1 MHKAILE
8 VDGKTYSLSSVNVNT
23 YNRGSGYDPN
33 PSDQSIAFQIRTT
46 KMDQFI
52 WNWISS
58 PDITKKNGKIKLI
71 DSDGNVPLKT
81 IVFENGFSSS
91 YNMNFY
97 QNSDSNDTSVTL
109 YASKITIQVHSSTPV
124 IPGAIKD

>member
-1 MHKAILE
+1 MYKAILE
-8 VDGKTYSLSSVNVNT
+8 VDGKVYPLSSININT

-33 PSDQSIAFQIRTT
+33 PNDQTLVFQIKTT
-46 KMDQFI
+46 KIDQFI

-71 DSDGNVPLKT
+71 DIDDNLVLKT
-81 IVFENGFSSS
+81 IIFENGFSSS

-97 QNSDSNDTSVTL
+97 QTSDSNDTSVTL
-109 YASKITIQVHSSTPV
+109 SASKITIQVNTASSTP
-124 IPGAIKD
+124 GATKD

>member
-8 VDGKTYSLSSVNVNT
+8 VDGKVYSLSSVSVNT

-58 PDITKKNGKIKLI
+58 PDIIKKHGKIKLI
-71 DSDGNVPLKT
+71 DTDGNSVLKT
-81 IVFENGFSSS
+81 ITFENGFSSA

-97 QNSDSNDTSVTL
+97 QSSDSNDTSVTL
-109 YASKITIQVHSSTPV
+109 YASKITIHVSPATPV
-124 IPGAIKD
+124 TPGATKD